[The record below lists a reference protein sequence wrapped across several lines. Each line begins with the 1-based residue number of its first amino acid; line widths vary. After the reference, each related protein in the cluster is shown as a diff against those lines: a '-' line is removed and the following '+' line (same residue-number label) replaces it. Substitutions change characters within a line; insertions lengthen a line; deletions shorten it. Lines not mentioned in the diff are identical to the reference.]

1 MHLPADAPFLSAAAE
16 ALRTAANE
24 ENNTV
29 GTQGH
34 TSLDVE
40 TSSFVVGMA
49 HQARLVLGVRR
60 LGTGWAGDVS
70 GIVRVTRGG
79 AVDIRNGAAED
90 ESAEKI
96 EDVEEGEW
104 LYHVAGDGGVKVWAR
119 GADMG

>member
-1 MHLPADAPFLSAAAE
+1 MHLPADGPFLSAAAE

-24 ENNTV
+24 EDSTV

-34 TSLDVE
+34 TPLDIE

-70 GIVRVTRGG
+70 GVVRITRGG
-79 AVDIRNGAAED
+79 AVDASDG
-90 ESAEKI
+90 SAEADPSGNV

-104 LYHVAGDGGVKVWAR
+104 LYHVAGDGGVTVWAR
-119 GADMG
+119 GADMS